1 MLFTLQLTAVLDVP
15 VTVAVNLC
23 VSLTTTLVEEGLT
36 ETEIVPPGEGGGG
49 ADAEPP
55 PPQPTEIQAIAA
67 ASARPSGANWRFKNI
82 FNT

>member
-23 VSLTTTLVEEGLT
+23 VSLTTTLVDEGLT
-36 ETEIVPPGEGGGG
+36 ETEMVPPGGGGGG
-49 ADAEPP
+49 AGVEPP
-55 PPQPTEIQAIAA
+55 PPQPTEIQAIATA
-67 ASARPSGANWRFKNI
+67 NARRSGGNWRFKNI